1 MHVGVHLPTGQLLSL
16 LIPLIILELL
26 LVVFALIDLLRREPQ
41 RVRGSKLVWA
51 LIILLIGTI
60 GPICYFVIG
69 RKEA

>member
-1 MHVGVHLPTGQLLSL
+1 MHVGVHLPTGQLLGL

-26 LVVFALIDLLRREPQ
+26 LVVFALVDLLRREPE
-41 RVRGSKLVWA
+41 RVRGSKLAWA